1 MILENIIKSSH
12 YIFILL
18 FHYYLHLEMS
28 GPFIRRMFNRC
39 FVPGFVEIAPVV
51 FEKIPNVVNGSFLH
65 FFILSPLGKKQDS
78 TFVLYRKNAFCQV

>member
-1 MILENIIKSSH
+1 
-12 YIFILL
+12 
-18 FHYYLHLEMS
+18 MS
-28 GPFIRRMFNRC
+28 GPFIRRMFNSLYPRC

-51 FEKIPNVVNGSFLH
+51 LEKIPNVVNGSFLH